1 MRSRVKTL
9 SLLLLGVFLLPIVAR
24 AVVYYAR
31 EGPRGWYQADW
42 SSAGLLPAAAA
53 AAESRVLVFS
63 GRTGRW
69 RGIFSVHTWIV
80 VKPENAAT
88 YTRYDVTGFGRPLH
102 VNGWAPDGR
111 WFGNKPRIVA
121 DVRGPA
127 AAAAIPKIVAA
138 VMAYPYANFSEYRMW
153 PGPNSNTFVATVLRA
168 IPELAIAMPPEAIGR
183 DFRAV
188 GAFIGVTES
197 RTGIEANFWGVLG
210 VKLGW
215 VEGIE
220 LNFLSLVAGLDLRH
234 PALKLPGYGRIG
246 LETITA
252 TASAETP

>member
-1 MRSRVKTL
+1 MRSRVKTV
-9 SLLLLGVFLLPIVAR
+9 SLFFLGIFLLPIAAR
-24 AVVYYAR
+24 AVVYYSR

-42 SSAGLLPAAAA
+42 SSAGLLPAAGT
-53 AAESRVLVFS
+53 AAEPRVLVFS

-69 RGIFSVHTWIV
+69 RGIFAVHTWIV
-80 VKPENAAT
+80 VKPENAST

-102 VNGWAPDGR
+102 INGWAPDGH

-127 AAAAIPKIVAA
+127 AAAAIPKILAA
-138 VMAYPYANFSEYRMW
+138 IAAYPYANVSDYRMW
-153 PGPNSNTFVATVLRA
+153 PGPNSNTFVATVLRS
-168 IPELAIAMPPEAIGR
+168 IPNLEIELPPEAIGR
-183 DFRAV
+183 DFRPNW
-188 GAFIGVTES
+188 AFISITES
-197 RTGIEANFWGVLG
+197 GTGIEANILGVLG

-234 PALKLPGYGRIG
+234 PGLKLPGYGRIG
-246 LETITA
+246 LETLTT
-252 TASAETP
+252 TASAEVR